1 MRKNGMKVVKEADHV
16 DVIEEEAE
24 DQEEG
29 MVLTLLINK
38 REVKFHKPQES
49 IEEEVSQGHT
59 K

>member
-1 MRKNGMKVVKEADHV
+1 MKVVKEANHV